1 MKFLKWWH
9 GVALTAALGLFMLF
23 NGCTD
28 PCVDVALEPAQQ
40 AFLDSMKII
49 NNVSENDILAD
60 NYYNECQTPRIYVLD
75 NNGKKLKRIPRNI
88 NALTSLQHIYLVS
101 AGLNSL
107 PDELMELSNI
117 RSGLLD
123 SNHLCNIKP
132 EMEVFLTRLN
142 KYWKERQICP

>member
-1 MKFLKWWH
+1 MKLLKWWH
-9 GVALTAALGLFMLF
+9 GVALVAVLGFFLPF

-28 PCVDVALEPAQQ
+28 SCMDVDLEPAQQ
-40 AFLDSMKII
+40 AFLDSMRII
-49 NNVSENDILAD
+49 NNFHQPSYVGTYVNDCPSSTIK
-60 NYYNECQTPRIYVLD
+60 VFS